1 MSNELNALKGMK
13 QLMWFWPYLKLCSEL
28 QKQIDALDEEIL
40 NTLWENEKKYT
51 LMDLKKI
58 ERLLLKQFLD
68 MPSDIIK
75 EFDNIITTAEANVE
89 NNNSIPDWLKWPE

>member
-1 MSNELNALKGMK
+1 
-13 QLMWFWPYLKLCSEL
+13 
-28 QKQIDALDEEIL
+28 
-40 NTLWENEKKYT
+40 
-51 LMDLKKI
+51 MDLKKI

-89 NNNSIPDWLKWPE
+89 NNNSIPDWLK